1 MICYTQG
8 QDQKDLE
15 HDMANSYATARSG
28 GRMPPF
34 APSRK
39 MGAWKLAYADFL
51 TALCAFFLVMWMIN
65 TPQSDREGVAEYF
78 SGNAQ
83 PVTYTSQPAHQAD
96 QVASYLA
103 ASPELQSHAGNIS
116 ITPASRYVRL
126 DLYDTSDQPLFAS
139 GRAGLNET
147 GEALT
152 MAAGRVIA
160 AQNWQV
166 TIEGHTD
173 SNHIAAAGYSNWD
186 LSAER
191 ANSARRMLE
200 SAGVASAQFR
210 AVTGL
215 SDTRPLF
222 PDASY
227 LPANR
232 RISIVVHLL
241 D

>member
-1 MICYTQG
+1 
-8 QDQKDLE
+8 
-15 HDMANSYATARSG
+15 
-28 GRMPPF
+28 
-34 APSRK
+34 

-65 TPQSDREGVAEYF
+65 TPQSDRKGVAEYF
-78 SGNAQ
+78 SGNKTY
-83 PVTYTSQPAHQAD
+83 VTYNSQPAHQAD
-96 QVASYLA
+96 QIAALLGASALLQA
-103 ASPELQSHAGNIS
+103 HASNLN
-116 ITPASRYVRL
+116 ITPTDKFVRV
-126 DLYDTSDQPLFAS
+126 DIFDTSDKPLFSNGHAK
-139 GRAGLNET
+139 LNDT
-147 GEALT
+147 GELLVN
-152 MAAGRVIA
+152 AAGGVISEK
-160 AQNWQV
+160 NWEI

-173 SNHIAAAGYSNWD
+173 SNQMNLDGYSNWD

-191 ANSARRMLE
+191 ANEARRTLE
-200 SAGVASAQFR
+200 SSGVHSKQIR

-215 SDTRPLF
+215 SDTKPLF